1 MGSVNHKK
9 QVVTYPIASRGM
21 CYAVE
26 NERSVYLQGDVE
38 TGFNLYGQIA
48 GTTEASA
55 VNLAEVLLEFAMTWN
70 APGDPSEAR
79 RQMQKFGGRIGE
91 ALGTQSAAAQPV
103 NSVLARA
110 ALALEDVLL
119 SLDTPIAF
127 RHTNG
132 HVRFQ
137 LSQSPLRVAAE
148 ANGLER
154 EVELAHHAFS
164 ALCRSTVSAVSS
176 ELELQ
181 MPGSPDAEHTIS
193 VTAPGSNGSVS
204 N

>member
-1 MGSVNHKK
+1 MGSANHKQ
-9 QVVTYPIASRGM
+9 QVLTYPIASGEM

-26 NERSVYLQGDVE
+26 NERTVYLEGGAK

-48 GTTEASA
+48 GGTEASA
-55 VNLAEVLLEFAMTWN
+55 VNLAEVLLELAMTWS

-79 RQMQKFGGRIGE
+79 HQMQKFGGRIGE
-91 ALGTQSAAAQPV
+91 ALGTQSAASQPV

-119 SLDTPIAF
+119 SLGAPFAF

-137 LSQSPLRVAAE
+137 LGQSPLRVAAE
-148 ANGLER
+148 STGLER

-164 ALCRSTVSAVSS
+164 ALCQSVVSAVSS
-176 ELELQ
+176 ELQLKL
-181 MPGSPDAEHTIS
+181 PGSPDAEHIIS
-193 VTAPGSNGSVS
+193 LTAPAPS
-204 N
+204 

>member
-1 MGSVNHKK
+1 
-9 QVVTYPIASRGM
+9 M
-21 CYAVE
+21 CYAAE
-26 NERSVYLQGDVE
+26 NERTIYLQGDAE
-38 TGFNLYGQIA
+38 TGFSLYGQIA
-48 GTTEASA
+48 GGGQASR
-55 VNLAEVLLEFAMTWN
+55 VNLAQVLLEFAMTWN

-119 SLDTPIAF
+119 SLDAPFAF

-132 HVRFQ
+132 QVRFQ
-137 LSQSPLRVAAE
+137 LGQSPLQVAAE

-154 EVELAHHAFS
+154 EVDLAHHAFS
-164 ALCRSTVSAVSS
+164 ALCQSTVGAVSPD
-176 ELELQ
+176 LQ
-181 MPGSPDAEHTIS
+181 LQLPGSPNVEHTIS
-193 VTAPGSNGSVS
+193 LTAASNGR
-204 N
+204 